1 MTLRVL
7 VTGAAGYLGSIL
19 SEHLLDAGYR
29 VTAVDSLMYGQQG
42 PFHLCAN
49 DRFNFVFG
57 DVRDERLMASLVKDA
72 DVLIALAALVG
83 APACDRDPQMA
94 QAVNMD
100 APLMLNRLRSKDQLM
115 IFPNT
120 NSGYGTNSGDSFCTE
135 ETPLEPISLYGVT
148 KVRTEAELLQHPNV
162 ITLRL
167 ATVFGM
173 SPRMRLDLLVNH
185 FVYAAVT
192 DGYIVIFEKDF
203 KRNYIHIR
211 DVADCMLHAIR
222 SAGRM
227 AGRPYNLGLDSA
239 NLSKEELALKVKQYV
254 PNFYVHFAPIGQDPD
269 KRNYIVSNQRLREA
283 GFEARRTL
291 ADGI

>member
-7 VTGAAGYLGSIL
+7 ITGAAGYLGSIL

-29 VTAVDSLMYGQQG
+29 VTAVDNLMYGHQG

-49 DRFNFVFG
+49 DRFNFVLG
-57 DVRDERLMASLVKDA
+57 DARDERLMASLVKDA

-100 APLMLNRLRSKDQLM
+100 APLLLNRLRSKDQLM

-173 SPRMRLDLLVNH
+173 WGPTRTTTSATAPGASWSPGWQATR
-185 FVYAAVT
+185 
-192 DGYIVIFEKDF
+192 
-203 KRNYIHIR
+203 
-211 DVADCMLHAIR
+211 
-222 SAGRM
+222 
-227 AGRPYNLGLDSA
+227 
-239 NLSKEELALKVKQYV
+239 
-254 PNFYVHFAPIGQDPD
+254 
-269 KRNYIVSNQRLREA
+269 
-283 GFEARRTL
+283 
-291 ADGI
+291 